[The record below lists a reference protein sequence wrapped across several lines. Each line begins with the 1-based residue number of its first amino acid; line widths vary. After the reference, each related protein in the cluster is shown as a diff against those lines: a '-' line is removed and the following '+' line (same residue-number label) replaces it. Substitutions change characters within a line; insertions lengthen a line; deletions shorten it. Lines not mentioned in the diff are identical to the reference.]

1 MKQKVLEKQTGS
13 FKMKFDKNVI
23 SKFVIQPS
31 VCCFGGDLLSVFNVL
46 RYIAY
51 YMTVSQ
57 FINLNW

>member
-1 MKQKVLEKQTGS
+1 M
-13 FKMKFDKNVI
+13 
-23 SKFVIQPS
+23 FVIQPS

-57 FINLNW
+57 SINLN